1 VPDHPRVLELTST
14 FPRWENDTEPAFVY
28 ELSRRLVRAGCAV
41 SVLAPHFAGAARHE
55 QWSGME
61 IHRFRYCIESRQ
73 SLINEGG
80 TLSNLRRNKLNYLLL
95 IPYCCS
101 QLVTLYRIVRKQ
113 RIQCIHAHWLLPQGL
128 IAVIVA
134 RCLFRGRVKVLCTAH
149 GGDLF
154 ALNNRLFNFL
164 KRLVIEYS
172 NHTTVVS
179 HYMYEH
185 CVSLGMKTNR
195 LSVQSMGVDLQQT
208 FVPDAKAVQ
217 DIDILFVGRL
227 VEKKGAGV
235 LLEAVRLL
243 LASQDDLRVVI
254 AGEGPLREQLAQQ
267 VKALSLEAH
276 VRFSGA
282 VQQGQLPGLYQSARI
297 VVVPSVIT
305 DSGDQ
310 EGLGLVLIEALGCG
324 RPVVASALG
333 AIRSVIRDGDNGL
346 LARPGDA
353 RDLADKI
360 GQLLDDEDL
369 YKTMASRCR
378 ASVLE
383 SCDWQPVAARYA
395 ELIRSMLRPGS

>member
-1 VPDHPRVLELTST
+1 MPELPRVLELTST
-14 FPRWENDTEPAFVY
+14 FPRWENDTEPSFVY
-28 ELSRRLVRAGCAV
+28 ELSRRLVRAGFTV
-41 SVLAPHFAGAARHE
+41 SVLAPHFTGAARHE

-61 IHRFRYCIESRQ
+61 IHRFRYFIESRQ
-73 SLINEGG
+73 SLVNEGG

-101 QLVTLYRIVRKQ
+101 QLISLYRVVRKQ
-113 RIQCIHAHWLLPQGL
+113 RVQCIHAHWLIPQGL

-134 RCLFRGRVKVLCTAH
+134 RYLFHGRVSVLCTAH

-164 KRLVIEYS
+164 KRRVIEYS

-179 HYMYEH
+179 RYMYEH
-185 CVSLGMKTNR
+185 CVSLGMKTDR
-195 LSVQSMGVDLQQT
+195 LSVQSMGVDLQHT
-208 FVPDAKAVQ
+208 FVPDTNAVQ
-217 DIDILFVGRL
+217 DIDLLFVGRL

-235 LLEAVRLL
+235 LLEAVREL
-243 LASQDDLRVVI
+243 LARHGNLRVVI
-254 AGEGPLREQLAQQ
+254 AGEGPLQEQLAQQ
-267 VKALSLEAH
+267 VKTLALETH
-276 VRFSGA
+276 VRFAGA

-353 RDLADKI
+353 RDLAEKI
-360 GQLLDDEDL
+360 RNLLDDEDL
-369 YKTMASRCR
+369 YHTMASRSR

-383 SCDWQPVAARYA
+383 TYDWQPVTARYA
-395 ELIRSMLRPGS
+395 QLIRSMARPES